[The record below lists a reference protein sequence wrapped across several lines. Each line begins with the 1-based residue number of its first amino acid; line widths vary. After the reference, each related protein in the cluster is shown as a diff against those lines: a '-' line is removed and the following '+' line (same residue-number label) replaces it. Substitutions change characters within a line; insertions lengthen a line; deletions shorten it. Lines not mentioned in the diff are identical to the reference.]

1 MSYRKKYIEGFVWGT
16 SIFSTGK
23 PPLYVIFVAF
33 FVYSPSQV
41 TYLLNDPKKDTYYYS
56 WYSVWYRK
64 YVNLLEFNTSWLA
77 SLRTWYYFRLFLAS
91 VALAIWPYIN
101 YKEVHINCYLFFT
114 KVLIKNKNLQTRLRL
129 LVAQFTA
136 KTTNAEKAIYFL
148 SIMSCSTNKLKSH
161 RLFTCKSC
169 MFSNLAQKLFFLLQ
183 KMVGEGGL
191 TPTCTLFLYGPVY
204 ILTILT
210 CPLEIYVV
218 RLHNLISINIF
229 FTIFFI
235 I

>member
-1 MSYRKKYIEGFVWGT
+1 M
-16 SIFSTGK
+16 
-23 PPLYVIFVAF
+23 
-33 FVYSPSQV
+33 
-41 TYLLNDPKKDTYYYS
+41 
-56 WYSVWYRK
+56 
-64 YVNLLEFNTSWLA
+64 A

-191 TPTCTLFLYGPVY
+191 TPTCTLFLYGTVY

-210 CPLEIYVV
+210 CPLETYVV